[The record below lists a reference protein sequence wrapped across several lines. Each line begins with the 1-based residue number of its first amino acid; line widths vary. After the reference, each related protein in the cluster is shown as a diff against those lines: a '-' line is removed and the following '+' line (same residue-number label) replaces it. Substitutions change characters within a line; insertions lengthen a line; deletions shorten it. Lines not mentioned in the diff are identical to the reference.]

1 MNPLTLA
8 IVVACIVTFVTWLLS
23 VITNDNSQVDRIWS
37 IVPQCYIWIWSAKD
51 HFHNNLLLICAILTT
66 AWGARLTFNF
76 ARKGGYR
83 GEEDYRWEIVRKRM
97 TSVQFKIF
105 NIFFIAIYQNFLL
118 FIIALPAYYIL
129 EHSGKLNAPTWICIV
144 LFILALIGE
153 TTADQQQWNFHQ
165 AKKTGKTNKR
175 FLDQGL
181 FSISRHPNFFFEQSQ
196 WWLLYLIG
204 GFSTNHLLNYSI
216 LGAILLTLLF
226 LGSTNLTENISLGK
240 YPEYADYQ
248 KSTSAIIPWIGMK
261 KRK

>member
-1 MNPLTLA
+1 MDTLTLVF
-8 IVVACIVTFVTWLLS
+8 IVISAFTALS
-23 VITNDNSQVDRIWS
+23 WILSLITGDTSQVDRLWS
-37 IVPQCYIWIWSAKD
+37 IVPELYIWILVIRDGFS
-51 HFHNNLLLICAILTT
+51 NGLLLAMALITT

-76 ARKGGYR
+76 ARKGGYS

-97 TSVQFKIF
+97 TPVQFEIF

-129 EHSGKLNAPTWICIV
+129 EHSGKLNGPTWICII
-144 LFILALIGE
+144 LFIFALIGE

-248 KSTSAIIPWIGMK
+248 KSTSAIIPWIGLK